1 MMMAD
6 LGQIQWDDN
15 GQIEVLTFDIGGET
29 LAIEAGVVREILD
42 PLPET
47 QVPGANPLVASVI
60 NFRGQVIPLA
70 NLHVAFG
77 MQSDGHAADARV
89 VVLELELDDEAM
101 HLAIGTDRVN
111 EVTSLKRHDAEPP
124 PLLGVRWPRGLLRA
138 LVRRDGDVVL
148 IPDFLA
154 IFASLTDRSP
164 EAASA

>member
-111 EVTSLKRHDAEPP
+111 EVT